1 MHEVRT
7 TPVRPV
13 SAGWM
18 SLLALAQMG
27 VIMAMTVGNQILLPS
42 HVARIDPT
50 HKEASLAAVFAVGA
64 VCTIIANPLFG
75 AMSDRTRS
83 RFGRRRPW
91 IVGGALVCAAS
102 LVFLAW
108 QDSLAGLIV
117 GWAVAQ
123 LSFTAALAAA
133 IATVPDQVPV
143 RQRGKVSALSGV
155 GQLTGPLLGGV
166 VVTVLVTG
174 APAGFLAMAVLV
186 LLLVLPFGLFTREPA
201 EPAEPTEPT
210 EPAELAELAELAE
223 PAEPAEPADSNDPVD
238 TPEPDDPVDTAET
251 VGTADSKDSAD
262 PVGRATATAALPPFD
277 AGSFLRGFWVSPR
290 RHPDFAWA
298 WLSRLMITLTLA
310 MAIGY
315 LQYFLRDAVHY
326 ERLFPGSTVEQGVV
340 VLVAVFTLSSVVPTL
355 LAGWLSDRRGSRRPA
370 VFAGGITMAAAGL
383 VLTFLTSW
391 PAAIVAAALLGAGYG
406 MFAAVDQAMVTQL
419 LPADADRAKD
429 LGIVSLSNS
438 ASNTLGP
445 VIAAPLVTSAG
456 GYPLMYG
463 VAAGFAVLGACLVWR
478 IRGVR

>member
-1 MHEVRT
+1 MHEVHTR
-7 TPVRPV
+7 PVKRV

-18 SLLALAQMG
+18 TLLALAQMG
-27 VIMAMTVGNQILLPS
+27 IIMATTVGSQILLPS
-42 HVARIDPT
+42 HVARIDPA
-50 HKEASLAAVFAVGA
+50 HKEASLAVVFAVGA

-102 LVFLAW
+102 LAFLAW
-108 QDSLAGLIV
+108 QESLAGLVV

-123 LSFTAALAAA
+123 LAFTAALAAA
-133 IATVPDQVPV
+133 IATVPDQVPI
-143 RQRGKVSALSGV
+143 RQRGKVSALAGV
-155 GQLTGPLLGGV
+155 GQLAGPLLGGV
-166 VVTVLVTG
+166 VATVLLTG
-174 APAGFLAMAVLV
+174 VKAAFLAMAVLV

-201 EPAEPTEPT
+201 E
-210 EPAELAELAELAE
+210 EPAEG
-223 PAEPAEPADSNDPVD
+223 PAEGLAGGSAEISTAAAGAI
-238 TPEPDDPVDTAET
+238 AET
-251 VGTADSKDSAD
+251 AVATAGTAAVTTG
-262 PVGRATATAALPPFD
+262 PAVGAAVPFD
-277 AGSFLRGFWVSPR
+277 LSAFLRGLWVSPR

-298 WLSRLMITLTLA
+298 WVSRLMITLTLA

-315 LQYFLRDAVHY
+315 LQYYLRDAVHY
-326 ERLFPGSTVEQGVV
+326 EGLFPGSAVEQGVV

-355 LAGWLSDRRGSRRPA
+355 LAGWLSDRYGSRRPA
-370 VFAGGITMAAAGL
+370 VCAGGLTMAASAL

-391 PAAIVAAALLGAGYG
+391 PAAIAASALLGAGYG
-406 MFAAVDQAMVTQL
+406 MFTAVDQAMVTQL

-429 LGIVSLSNS
+429 LGIVSLANS

-463 VAAGFAVLGACLVWR
+463 VAAGFATLGACLIWR

>member
-1 MHEVRT
+1 MHEVHT
-7 TPVRPV
+7 TPVKRV

-18 SLLALAQMG
+18 TLLALAQMG
-27 VIMAMTVGNQILLPS
+27 IIMATTVGSQILLPS
-42 HVARIDPT
+42 HVARIDPA
-50 HKEASLAAVFAVGA
+50 HKEASLAVVFAVGA

-102 LVFLAW
+102 LAFLAW
-108 QDSLAGLIV
+108 QESLAGLV
-117 GWAVAQ
+117 AGWAVAQ
-123 LSFTAALAAA
+123 LAFTAALAAA
-133 IATVPDQVPV
+133 IATVPDQVPI
-143 RQRGKVSALSGV
+143 RQRGKVSALAGV
-155 GQLTGPLLGGV
+155 GQLAGPLLGGV
-166 VVTVLVTG
+166 VATVLLTG
-174 APAGFLAMAVLV
+174 VKAAFLAMAVLV

-201 EPAEPTEPT
+201 E
-210 EPAELAELAELAE
+210 EPAEGLAEG
-223 PAEPAEPADSNDPVD
+223 PAEEPVEGPAEGPAVVPTVAAGAI
-238 TPEPDDPVDTAET
+238 AET
-251 VGTADSKDSAD
+251 AVATAGTAAVTTGPAVGTA
-262 PVGRATATAALPPFD
+262 VPFGLL
-277 AGSFLRGFWVSPR
+277 AFLRGLWVSPR

-298 WLSRLMITLTLA
+298 WVSRLMITLTLA

-315 LQYFLRDAVHY
+315 LQYYLRDAVHY
-326 ERLFPGSTVEQGVV
+326 EGLFPDSTVEQGVV

-355 LAGWLSDRRGSRRPA
+355 LAGWLSDRYGSRRPA
-370 VFAGGITMAAAGL
+370 VCAGGLTMAASAL

-391 PAAIVAAALLGAGYG
+391 PAAIAASALLGAGYG
-406 MFAAVDQAMVTQL
+406 MFTAVDQAMVTQL

-429 LGIVSLSNS
+429 LGIVSLANS

-463 VAAGFAVLGACLVWR
+463 VAAGFATLGACLIWR

>member
-1 MHEVRT
+1 MDEVRG
-7 TPVRPV
+7 TPAERVT
-13 SAGWM
+13 AGWM
-18 SLLALAQMG
+18 TLLALAQMG

-42 HVARIDPT
+42 HVARIDPA
-50 HKEASLAAVFAVGA
+50 HKEASLATVFAVGA

-108 QDSLAGLIV
+108 QESLAGLV
-117 GWAVAQ
+117 AGWAVAQ
-123 LSFTAALAAA
+123 LAFTAALAAA
-133 IATVPDQVPV
+133 IATVPDQVPI
-143 RQRGKVSALSGV
+143 RQRGKVSALAGV

-166 VVTVLVTG
+166 VATVLLTG
-174 APAGFLAMAVLV
+174 TKAGFLAMAALI
-186 LLLVLPFGLFTREPA
+186 LLLVLPFGLFTREPVETPSA
-201 EPAEPTEPT
+201 AVSVATPAP
-210 EPAELAELAELAE
+210 PAAPPAAPVAGLAH
-223 PAEPAEPADSNDPVD
+223 PA
-238 TPEPDDPVDTAET
+238 
-251 VGTADSKDSAD
+251 
-262 PVGRATATAALPPFD
+262 PFD
-277 AGSFLRGFWVSPR
+277 LRSFLRGLWVSPR

-298 WLSRLMITLTLA
+298 WTSRLLITLTLA

-315 LQYFLRDAVHY
+315 LQYYLRDAVHY
-326 ERLFPGSTVEQGVV
+326 ERLFPGSSVEQGVV

-355 LAGWLSDRRGSRRPA
+355 LAGWLSDRYGSRRPA
-370 VFAGGITMAAAGL
+370 VFVGGLTMAASGL
-383 VLTFLTSW
+383 VLTLMTSW
-391 PAAIVAAALLGAGYG
+391 TAAIAASVLLGAGYG

-429 LGIVSLSNS
+429 LGIVSLANS

-463 VAAGFAVLGACLVWR
+463 VAAGFAALGACLIWR

>member
-1 MHEVRT
+1 MAEVRT
-7 TPVRPV
+7 TPVTRV

-18 SLLALAQMG
+18 TLLALAQMG

-42 HVARIDPT
+42 HVARIDPA

-91 IVGGALVCAAS
+91 IVGGALACAAS
-102 LVFLAW
+102 LTFLAW
-108 QDSLAGLIV
+108 QESLAGLV
-117 GWAVAQ
+117 AGWAVAQ
-123 LSFTAALAAA
+123 LAFTAALAAA
-133 IATVPDQVPV
+133 IATVPDQVPIG
-143 RQRGKVSALSGV
+143 QRGRVSALAGV

-166 VVTVLVTG
+166 VATVLLTG
-174 APAGFLAMAVLV
+174 AKAGFLAMAALI

-201 EPAEPTEPT
+201 EPPDAAT
-210 EPAELAELAELAE
+210 EPA
-223 PAEPAEPADSNDPVD
+223 
-238 TPEPDDPVDTAET
+238 TPLGAQ
-251 VGTADSKDSAD
+251 A
-262 PVGRATATAALPPFD
+262 
-277 AGSFLRGFWVSPR
+277 FLRGLWVSPR

-298 WLSRLMITLTLA
+298 WTSRLLITLTLA

-315 LQYFLRDAVHY
+315 LQYYLRDAVHY
-326 ERLFPGSTVEQGVV
+326 ERLFPGSAVEQGVV

-355 LAGWLSDRRGSRRPA
+355 AAGWLSDRHGSRRPA
-370 VFAGGITMAAAGL
+370 VFAGGLTMAASGL

-391 PAAIVAAALLGAGYG
+391 TAAVAASVLLGAGYG

-463 VAAGFAVLGACLVWR
+463 VAAGFATLGACLIWR

>member
-1 MHEVRT
+1 MDEVRL
-7 TPVRPV
+7 TPVERV
-13 SAGWM
+13 TTGWM
-18 SLLALAQMG
+18 TLLALAQMG

-42 HVARIDPT
+42 HVAHIDPA
-50 HKEASLAAVFAVGA
+50 HKEASLATVFAVGA
-64 VCTIIANPLFG
+64 VCTIVANPLFG

-108 QDSLAGLIV
+108 QESLAGLVV

-123 LSFTAALAAA
+123 LAFTAALAAA

-143 RQRGKVSALSGV
+143 RQRGKVSALAGV

-166 VVTVLVTG
+166 VATVLLTG
-174 APAGFLAMAVLV
+174 AKAGFLSMAALI

-201 EPAEPTEPT
+201 R
-210 EPAELAELAELAE
+210 
-223 PAEPAEPADSNDPVD
+223 
-238 TPEPDDPVDTAET
+238 TPSAATTAIT
-251 VGTADSKDSAD
+251 VGTTAGTTAPAAVAAS
-262 PVGRATATAALPPFD
+262 RAGSPFD
-277 AGSFLRGFWVSPR
+277 LRSFLRGLWVSPR
-290 RHPDFAWA
+290 RHPDFAWS
-298 WLSRLMITLTLA
+298 WLSRLLITLTLA

-315 LQYFLRDAVHY
+315 LQYYLRDAVHY
-326 ERLFPGSTVEQGVV
+326 ERLFPDSTVEQGVV

-355 LAGWLSDRRGSRRPA
+355 LAGWLSDRYGSRRPA
-370 VFAGGITMAAAGL
+370 VFIGGLTMAASGL
-383 VLTFLTSW
+383 VLTILTSW
-391 PAAIVAAALLGAGYG
+391 SAAIAASVLLGAGYG

-429 LGIVSLSNS
+429 LGIVSLANS

-463 VAAGFAVLGACLVWR
+463 VAAGFATLGACLIWR

>member
-1 MHEVRT
+1 MNEVHPP
-7 TPVRPV
+7 PVERV

-18 SLLALAQMG
+18 TLLALAQMG
-27 VIMAMTVGNQILLPS
+27 IIMATTVGSQILLPS
-42 HVARIDPT
+42 HVARIDPA
-50 HKEASLAAVFAVGA
+50 HKEASLAVVFAVGA
-64 VCTIIANPLFG
+64 VCTIVANPLFG

-108 QDSLAGLIV
+108 QESLAGLVV

-123 LSFTAALAAA
+123 LAFTAALAAA
-133 IATVPDQVPV
+133 IATVPDQVPI
-143 RQRGKVSALSGV
+143 RQRGKVSALAGV
-155 GQLTGPLLGGV
+155 GQLAGPLLGGV
-166 VVTVLVTG
+166 VATVLLTG
-174 APAGFLAMAVLV
+174 VKAAFLSMAVLV

-201 EPAEPTEPT
+201 EGPAEELA
-210 EPAELAELAELAE
+210 EGPAELSAAA
-223 PAEPAEPADSNDPVD
+223 AGATAGVI
-238 TPEPDDPVDTAET
+238 AET
-251 VGTADSKDSAD
+251 AVATAGTAAVTTGPAVAAAGPAVGTDA
-262 PVGRATATAALPPFD
+262 PFGLG
-277 AGSFLRGFWVSPR
+277 AFLRGLWVSPR

-298 WLSRLMITLTLA
+298 WVSRLMITLTLA

-315 LQYFLRDAVHY
+315 LQYYLRDAVHY

-340 VLVAVFTLSSVVPTL
+340 ALVAVFTLSSVVPTL
-355 LAGWLSDRRGSRRPA
+355 LAGWLSDRYGSRRPA
-370 VFAGGITMAAAGL
+370 VCAGGLTMAASGL
-383 VLTFLTSW
+383 VLTFLTGW
-391 PAAIVAAALLGAGYG
+391 PAAIAASVLLGAGYG
-406 MFAAVDQAMVTQL
+406 MFTAVDQAMVTQL

-429 LGIVSLSNS
+429 LGIVSLANS

-463 VAAGFAVLGACLVWR
+463 VAAGFATLGACLIWR

>member
-7 TPVRPV
+7 TPVRRV

-18 SLLALAQMG
+18 ALLALAQMG
-27 VIMAMTVGNQILLPS
+27 VIMAMTVGNQVLLPS
-42 HVARIDPT
+42 HMVRVDPE
-50 HKEASLAAVFAVGA
+50 HKEASLAVVFAVGA
-64 VCTIIANPLFG
+64 ACTIVANPLFG
-75 AMSDRTRS
+75 ALSDRTRS

-91 IVGGALVCAAS
+91 IVGGALVCAAA

-108 QDSLAGLIV
+108 QDSLAGLVV

-123 LSFTAALAAA
+123 LAFTAALAAA

-143 RQRGKVSALSGV
+143 HQRGKASALAAV

-166 VVTVLVTG
+166 VVTVLLTG
-174 APAGFLAMAVLV
+174 VRSGFLAMAALT
-186 LLLVLPFGLFTREPA
+186 LLLILPFGLFTREPVEA
-201 EPAEPTEPT
+201 
-210 EPAELAELAELAE
+210 
-223 PAEPAEPADSNDPVD
+223 SD
-238 TPEPDDPVDTAET
+238 TVATAAGSAGTAVATVETAT
-251 VGTADSKDSAD
+251 VGTAA
-262 PVGRATATAALPPFD
+262 PFD
-277 AGSFLRGFWVSPR
+277 LRAFLRGLWVSPR

-298 WLSRLMITLTLA
+298 WTSRLLITLTLA

-315 LQYFLRDAVHY
+315 LQYYLRDAVHY

-355 LAGWLSDRRGSRRPA
+355 AAGWLSDRYGSRRPA
-370 VFAGGITMAAAGL
+370 VFVGGLTMAASGL
-383 VLTFLTSW
+383 VLTLLTSW
-391 PAAIVAAALLGAGYG
+391 TAAIAASVLLGAGYG
-406 MFAAVDQAMVTQL
+406 IFAAVDQAMVTQL
-419 LPADADRAKD
+419 LPTDADRAKD
-429 LGIVSLSNS
+429 LGIVSLANS
-438 ASNTLGP
+438 AANALGP

-463 VAAGFAVLGACLVWR
+463 VASAFAALGACLIWR

>member
-1 MHEVRT
+1 MDEVRV
-7 TPVRPV
+7 TPVERV
-13 SAGWM
+13 TTGWM
-18 SLLALAQMG
+18 TLLALAQMG

-42 HVARIDPT
+42 HVAHIDPA
-50 HKEASLAAVFAVGA
+50 HKEASLATVFAVGA

-108 QDSLAGLIV
+108 QESLAGLVV

-123 LSFTAALAAA
+123 LAFTAALAAA

-143 RQRGKVSALSGV
+143 RQRGKVSALAGV

-166 VVTVLVTG
+166 VATVLLTG
-174 APAGFLAMAVLV
+174 AKAGFLSMAALI

-201 EPAEPTEPT
+201 EMPA
-210 EPAELAELAELAE
+210 AA
-223 PAEPAEPADSNDPVD
+223 
-238 TPEPDDPVDTAET
+238 TAAVT
-251 VGTADSKDSAD
+251 VGTTARAAA
-262 PVGRATATAALPPFD
+262 PVAAAAGTAGSPPFD
-277 AGSFLRGFWVSPR
+277 LRSFLRRLWVSPR

-298 WLSRLMITLTLA
+298 WTSRLMITLTLA

-315 LQYFLRDAVHY
+315 LQYYLRDAVHY

-355 LAGWLSDRRGSRRPA
+355 LAGWLSDRYGSRRPA
-370 VFAGGITMAAAGL
+370 VFVGGLTMAASGL
-383 VLTFLTSW
+383 VLTILTSW
-391 PAAIVAAALLGAGYG
+391 SAAIAASVLLGAGYG

-429 LGIVSLSNS
+429 LGIVSLANS

-463 VAAGFAVLGACLVWR
+463 VAAGFATLGACLIWR

>member
-1 MHEVRT
+1 M
-7 TPVRPV
+7 
-13 SAGWM
+13 
-18 SLLALAQMG
+18 
-27 VIMAMTVGNQILLPS
+27 
-42 HVARIDPT
+42 
-50 HKEASLAAVFAVGA
+50 
-64 VCTIIANPLFG
+64 
-75 AMSDRTRS
+75 
-83 RFGRRRPW
+83 
-91 IVGGALVCAAS
+91 
-102 LVFLAW
+102 FLAW
-108 QDSLAGLIV
+108 QESLAGLVV

-123 LSFTAALAAA
+123 LAFTAALAAA

-143 RQRGKVSALSGV
+143 RQRGKVSALAGV

-166 VVTVLVTG
+166 VATVLLTG
-174 APAGFLAMAVLV
+174 AKAGFLSMAALI

-201 EPAEPTEPT
+201 EMPA
-210 EPAELAELAELAE
+210 AALI
-223 PAEPAEPADSNDPVD
+223 
-238 TPEPDDPVDTAET
+238 
-251 VGTADSKDSAD
+251 VGTTARAAA
-262 PVGRATATAALPPFD
+262 PVTAAAGTAGSPPF
-277 AGSFLRGFWVSPR
+277 GLRSFLRGLWVSPR

-298 WLSRLMITLTLA
+298 WTSRLMITLTLA

-315 LQYFLRDAVHY
+315 LQYYLRDAVHY

-355 LAGWLSDRRGSRRPA
+355 LAGWLSDRYGSRRPA
-370 VFAGGITMAAAGL
+370 VFVGGLTMAASGL
-383 VLTFLTSW
+383 VLTILTSW
-391 PAAIVAAALLGAGYG
+391 SAAIAASVLLGAGYG

-429 LGIVSLSNS
+429 LGIVSLANS

-463 VAAGFAVLGACLVWR
+463 VAAGFATLGACLIWR

>member
-1 MHEVRT
+1 MHEVHTR
-7 TPVRPV
+7 PVKRV

-18 SLLALAQMG
+18 TLLALAQMG
-27 VIMAMTVGNQILLPS
+27 IIMATTVGSQILLPS
-42 HVARIDPT
+42 HVARIDPA
-50 HKEASLAAVFAVGA
+50 HKEASLAVVFAVGA

-102 LVFLAW
+102 LAFLAW
-108 QDSLAGLIV
+108 QESLAGLVV

-123 LSFTAALAAA
+123 LAFTAALAAA
-133 IATVPDQVPV
+133 IATVPDQVPI
-143 RQRGKVSALSGV
+143 RQRGKVSALAGV
-155 GQLTGPLLGGV
+155 GQLAGPLLGGV
-166 VVTVLVTG
+166 VATVLLTG
-174 APAGFLAMAVLV
+174 VKAAFLAMAVLV

-201 EPAEPTEPT
+201 EEPVEGPAEG
-210 EPAELAELAELAE
+210 PAEVSAAA
-223 PAEPAEPADSNDPVD
+223 AGAI
-238 TPEPDDPVDTAET
+238 AET
-251 VGTADSKDSAD
+251 AVATAGTAAVTTGPAVGTA
-262 PVGRATATAALPPFD
+262 VPFD
-277 AGSFLRGFWVSPR
+277 LSAFLRGLWVSPR

-298 WLSRLMITLTLA
+298 WVSRLMITLTLA

-315 LQYFLRDAVHY
+315 LQYYLRDAVHY
-326 ERLFPGSTVEQGVV
+326 EGLFPGSAVEQGVV

-355 LAGWLSDRRGSRRPA
+355 LAGWLSDRYGSRRPA
-370 VFAGGITMAAAGL
+370 VCAGGLTMAASAL

-391 PAAIVAAALLGAGYG
+391 PAAIAASALLGAGYG
-406 MFAAVDQAMVTQL
+406 MFTAVDQAMVTQL

-429 LGIVSLSNS
+429 LGIVSLANS

-463 VAAGFAVLGACLVWR
+463 VAAGFATLGACLIWR

>member
-1 MHEVRT
+1 MDEVRV
-7 TPVRPV
+7 TPVERV
-13 SAGWM
+13 TTGWM
-18 SLLALAQMG
+18 TLLALAQMG

-42 HVARIDPT
+42 HVAHIDPV
-50 HKEASLAAVFAVGA
+50 HKEASLATVFAVGA

-102 LVFLAW
+102 LAFLAW
-108 QDSLAGLIV
+108 QESLAGLV
-117 GWAVAQ
+117 AGWAVAQ
-123 LSFTAALAAA
+123 LAFTAALAAA

-143 RQRGKVSALSGV
+143 RQRGKVSALAGV

-166 VVTVLVTG
+166 VATVLLTG
-174 APAGFLAMAVLV
+174 AKAGFLSMAALI

-201 EPAEPTEPT
+201 DMPSA
-210 EPAELAELAELAE
+210 A
-223 PAEPAEPADSNDPVD
+223 
-238 TPEPDDPVDTAET
+238 TAAVT
-251 VGTADSKDSAD
+251 VGTTSGTTSGTTAGTASGTASGTSVPA
-262 PVGRATATAALPPFD
+262 VTAAATAGAPPFD
-277 AGSFLRGFWVSPR
+277 VRSFLRGLWVSPR
-290 RHPDFAWA
+290 RHPDFAWS
-298 WLSRLMITLTLA
+298 WLSRLLITLTLA

-315 LQYFLRDAVHY
+315 LQYYLRDAVHY

-340 VLVAVFTLSSVVPTL
+340 VLVAVFTLSSVAPTL
-355 LAGWLSDRRGSRRPA
+355 LAGWLSDRYGSRRPA
-370 VFAGGITMAAAGL
+370 VFVGGLTMAASGL
-383 VLTFLTSW
+383 VLTILTSW
-391 PAAIVAAALLGAGYG
+391 TAAIAASVLLGAGYG

-429 LGIVSLSNS
+429 LGIVSLANS

-463 VAAGFAVLGACLVWR
+463 VAAGFATLGACLIWR

>member
-1 MHEVRT
+1 MHEVHT
-7 TPVRPV
+7 TPVKRV

-18 SLLALAQMG
+18 TLLALAQMG
-27 VIMAMTVGNQILLPS
+27 IIMATTVGSQILLPS
-42 HVARIDPT
+42 HVARIDPA
-50 HKEASLAAVFAVGA
+50 HKEASLAVVFAVGA

-102 LVFLAW
+102 LAFLAW
-108 QDSLAGLIV
+108 QESLAGLV
-117 GWAVAQ
+117 AGWAVAQ
-123 LSFTAALAAA
+123 LAFTAALAAA
-133 IATVPDQVPV
+133 IATVPDQVPI
-143 RQRGKVSALSGV
+143 RQRGKVSALAGV
-155 GQLTGPLLGGV
+155 GQLAGPLLGGV
-166 VVTVLVTG
+166 VATVLLTG
-174 APAGFLAMAVLV
+174 VKAAFLAMAVLV

-201 EPAEPTEPT
+201 E
-210 EPAELAELAELAE
+210 EPAEGLAEE
-223 PAEPAEPADSNDPVD
+223 PAEGLAEEPVEGPAEGPAVVPTVAAGAI
-238 TPEPDDPVDTAET
+238 AET
-251 VGTADSKDSAD
+251 AVATAGTAAVTTGPAVGTA
-262 PVGRATATAALPPFD
+262 VPFD
-277 AGSFLRGFWVSPR
+277 LLAFLRGLWVSPR

-298 WLSRLMITLTLA
+298 WVSRLMITLTLA

-315 LQYFLRDAVHY
+315 LQYYLRDAVHY
-326 ERLFPGSTVEQGVV
+326 EGLFPDSTVEQGVV

-355 LAGWLSDRRGSRRPA
+355 LAGWLSDRYGSRRPA
-370 VFAGGITMAAAGL
+370 VCAGGLTMAASAL

-391 PAAIVAAALLGAGYG
+391 PAAIAASALLGAGYG
-406 MFAAVDQAMVTQL
+406 MFTAVDQAMVTQL

-429 LGIVSLSNS
+429 LGIVSLANS

-463 VAAGFAVLGACLVWR
+463 VAAGFATLGACLIWR

>member
-1 MHEVRT
+1 MDEVRV
-7 TPVRPV
+7 TPVERV
-13 SAGWM
+13 TAGWM
-18 SLLALAQMG
+18 TLLALAQMG

-42 HVARIDPT
+42 HVARIDPV
-50 HKEASLAAVFAVGA
+50 HKEASLATVFAVGA

-108 QDSLAGLIV
+108 QESLAGLV
-117 GWAVAQ
+117 AGWAVAQ
-123 LSFTAALAAA
+123 LAFTAALAAA

-143 RQRGKVSALSGV
+143 RQRGKVSALAGV

-166 VVTVLVTG
+166 VATVLLTG
-174 APAGFLAMAVLV
+174 AKAGFLSMAALI

-201 EPAEPTEPT
+201 QIPA
-210 EPAELAELAELAE
+210 AA
-223 PAEPAEPADSNDPVD
+223 V
-238 TPEPDDPVDTAET
+238 T
-251 VGTADSKDSAD
+251 VGTTAA
-262 PVGRATATAALPPFD
+262 PTAATTAPAATAGTAGSPPFD
-277 AGSFLRGFWVSPR
+277 LRAFLRGLWVSPR

-298 WLSRLMITLTLA
+298 WTSRLMITLTLA

-315 LQYFLRDAVHY
+315 LQYYLRDAVHY

-355 LAGWLSDRRGSRRPA
+355 LAGWLSDRYGSRRPA
-370 VFAGGITMAAAGL
+370 VFVGGLTMAASGL

-391 PAAIVAAALLGAGYG
+391 SAAIAASVLLGAGYG

-429 LGIVSLSNS
+429 LGIVSLANS

-463 VAAGFAVLGACLVWR
+463 VAAGFATLGACLIWR

>member
-1 MHEVRT
+1 MDEVRVTPAQRVT
-7 TPVRPV
+7 T
-13 SAGWM
+13 GWM
-18 SLLALAQMG
+18 TLLALAQMG

-42 HVARIDPT
+42 HVARIDPA
-50 HKEASLAAVFAVGA
+50 HKEASLATVFAVGA

-108 QDSLAGLIV
+108 QESLAGLV
-117 GWAVAQ
+117 AGWAVAQ
-123 LSFTAALAAA
+123 LAFTAALAAA

-143 RQRGKVSALSGV
+143 RQRGKVSALAGV

-166 VVTVLVTG
+166 VATVLLTG
-174 APAGFLAMAVLV
+174 AKAGFLAMAALI

-201 EPAEPTEPT
+201 QIPPAAVTVATPQAP
-210 EPAELAELAELAE
+210 PAA
-223 PAEPAEPADSNDPVD
+223 PVAGL
-238 TPEPDDPVDTAET
+238 PRTAQ
-251 VGTADSKDSAD
+251 S
-262 PVGRATATAALPPFD
+262 PPFD
-277 AGSFLRGFWVSPR
+277 LRSFLRGLWVSPR

-298 WLSRLMITLTLA
+298 WTSRLMITLTLA

-315 LQYFLRDAVHY
+315 LQYYLRDAVHY
-326 ERLFPGSTVEQGVV
+326 ERLFPESTVERGVV

-355 LAGWLSDRRGSRRPA
+355 LAGWLSDRYGSRRPA
-370 VFAGGITMAAAGL
+370 VFAGGLTMAASGL
-383 VLTFLTSW
+383 VLTILTSW
-391 PAAIVAAALLGAGYG
+391 TAAIAASVLLGAGYG

-419 LPADADRAKD
+419 LPTDADRAKD
-429 LGIVSLSNS
+429 LGIVSLANS

-463 VAAGFAVLGACLVWR
+463 VAAGFATLGACLIWR

>member
-1 MHEVRT
+1 MDEVRVTPAGRVT
-7 TPVRPV
+7 T
-13 SAGWM
+13 GWM
-18 SLLALAQMG
+18 TLLALAQMG

-42 HVARIDPT
+42 HVAHIDPV
-50 HKEASLAAVFAVGA
+50 HKEASLATVFAVGA

-108 QDSLAGLIV
+108 QESLAGLVV

-123 LSFTAALAAA
+123 LAFTAALAAA

-143 RQRGKVSALSGV
+143 RQRGKVSALAGV

-166 VVTVLVTG
+166 VATVLLTG
-174 APAGFLAMAVLV
+174 TKAGFLAMAVLI

-201 EPAEPTEPT
+201 ET
-210 EPAELAELAELAE
+210 
-223 PAEPAEPADSNDPVD
+223 
-238 TPEPDDPVDTAET
+238 TA
-251 VGTADSKDSAD
+251 AA
-262 PVGRATATAALPPFD
+262 AATAAVAVGTTAPAAAAVATAAGTAGSPPFD
-277 AGSFLRGFWVSPR
+277 VRSFLRGLWVSPR
-290 RHPDFAWA
+290 RHPDFAWS
-298 WLSRLMITLTLA
+298 WLSRLLITLTLA

-315 LQYFLRDAVHY
+315 LQYYLRDAVHY
-326 ERLFPGSTVEQGVV
+326 ERLFPDSTVEQGVV

-355 LAGWLSDRRGSRRPA
+355 LAGWLSDRYGSRRPA
-370 VFAGGITMAAAGL
+370 VFVGGLTMAASGL

-391 PAAIVAAALLGAGYG
+391 SAAIAASVLLGAGYG

-429 LGIVSLSNS
+429 LGIVSLANS

-463 VAAGFAVLGACLVWR
+463 VAAGFATLGACLIWR

>member
-1 MHEVRT
+1 MNEVLT
-7 TPVRPV
+7 TPVKRV

-18 SLLALAQMG
+18 TLLALAQMG
-27 VIMAMTVGNQILLPS
+27 VIMATTVGSQILLPS
-42 HVARIDPT
+42 HVARIDPAS
-50 HKEASLAAVFAVGA
+50 KEASLAVVFAVGA

-91 IVGGALVCAAS
+91 VVGGALVCAAS
-102 LVFLAW
+102 LAFLAW
-108 QDSLAGLIV
+108 QESLAGLVV

-123 LSFTAALAAA
+123 LAFTAALAAA
-133 IATVPDQVPV
+133 IATVPDQVPI
-143 RQRGKVSALSGV
+143 RQRGKVSALAGV
-155 GQLTGPLLGGV
+155 GQLAGPLLGGV
-166 VVTVLVTG
+166 VATVLLTG
-174 APAGFLAMAVLV
+174 VKAGFLAMAVLV

-201 EPAEPTEPT
+201 E
-210 EPAELAELAELAE
+210 ELAEG
-223 PAEPAEPADSNDPVD
+223 PAEGFTEGPAEVS
-238 TPEPDDPVDTAET
+238 
-251 VGTADSKDSAD
+251 
-262 PVGRATATAALPPFD
+262 ATAAGATAEATTETTVETAVATAGTAAVTTGPAVVTTGPAVVAAGPAAGTAAPFD
-277 AGSFLRGFWVSPR
+277 LPAFLRGLWVSPR

-298 WLSRLMITLTLA
+298 WVSRLMITLTLA

-315 LQYFLRDAVHY
+315 LQYYLRDAVDY

-340 VLVAVFTLSSVVPTL
+340 ALVAVFTLSSVVPTL
-355 LAGWLSDRRGSRRPA
+355 LAGWLSDRYGSRRPA
-370 VFAGGITMAAAGL
+370 VCAGGLTMAASGL

-391 PAAIVAAALLGAGYG
+391 PAAIAASVLLGAGYG
-406 MFAAVDQAMVTQL
+406 MFTAVDQAMVTQL

-429 LGIVSLSNS
+429 LGIVSLANS

-463 VAAGFAVLGACLVWR
+463 VAAGFATLGACLIWR